1 MASTTYSVDQIRQ
14 IYSVLPS
21 RVNERLKKG
30 DKVYTDDKSI
40 DQLKNIF
47 VACGIVYDQKTT
59 DVAGLN
65 VHEIT
70 IS

>member
-1 MASTTYSVDQIRQ
+1 MEPNTYTVDQIRQ
-14 IYSVLPS
+14 LYSTLPF

-30 DKVYTDDKSI
+30 DKIHTDDNWKPELERI
-40 DQLKNIF
+40 LNERKITF
-47 VACGIVYDQKTT
+47 ICKTI

-70 IS
+70 VF